1 MNSEPEE
8 NKESTGKY
16 QIDLIDGEEDNN
28 ELSLLNDT
36 DLDEEEK
43 QIKMSMKKQ
52 SFHHKFGIE
61 GDES

>member
-1 MNSEPEE
+1 MENIFENNLQKMNSEPEE

-43 QIKMSMKKQ
+43 
-52 SFHHKFGIE
+52 
-61 GDES
+61 